1 MVSPFLVP
9 PDPRA
14 LSSAAISV
22 PPINFRGWPSDPGG
36 IEIGFSTEEL
46 TEPPAT
52 VATMP
57 YYRMLAVG
65 HPPALTLLRT
75 GVCGRLSVASAALPG
90 AFGLVILDGWRTR
103 KFQRELVNYYSTDHD
118 PVGAGFVS
126 SADDPDFAPPH
137 VTGGAV
143 DLTISYN
150 GIPLALGTDFDEFTP
165 AAATD
170 WYETH
175 AVKGADAV
183 LIRDLRRMFGN
194 AMLKAG
200 FAPYQQEWWH
210 WSYGDQI
217 WARFYGLQH
226 SIYPAI
232 DGP

>member
-1 MVSPFLVP
+1 MSL
-9 PDPRA
+9 
-14 LSSAAISV
+14 
-22 PPINFRGWPSDPGG
+22 
-36 IEIGFSTEEL
+36 
-46 TEPPAT
+46 
-52 VATMP
+52 
-57 YYRMLAVG
+57 
-65 HPPALTLLRT
+65 
-75 GVCGRLSVASAALPG
+75 
-90 AFGLVILDGWRTR
+90 
-103 KFQRELVNYYSTDHD
+103 
-118 PVGAGFVS
+118 
-126 SADDPDFAPPH
+126 PH

-210 WSYGDQI
+210 WSYGDRY
-217 WARFYGLQH
+217 WAYQQHQPHAIYG
-226 SIYPAI
+226 SVTP
-232 DGP
+232 